1 MSDDGYKRT
10 IENPAIPKDNGSLK
24 MGEKRSTSS
33 FVIDIALA
41 QAENICFGSQITYV
55 QSKQ

>member
-1 MSDDGYKRT
+1 MSDDGYKRN
-10 IENPAIPKDNGSLK
+10 IENPAIPKDNVSLK
-24 MGEKRSTSS
+24 MGEKKSASS

-41 QAENICFGSQITYV
+41 QTENICFGSQIAYV